1 MINLKKEDKETN
13 LLSNKDLIW
22 NMIWFKNKNLKKR
35 NKKKEKD
42 LLKWYNGVKV
52 ILLIRK
58 KIQVKLLVKKIIK
71 LINKIKIIKR

>member
-1 MINLKKEDKETN
+1 MINLKKEVKEIN
-13 LLSNKDLIW
+13 LLSNRDLIW